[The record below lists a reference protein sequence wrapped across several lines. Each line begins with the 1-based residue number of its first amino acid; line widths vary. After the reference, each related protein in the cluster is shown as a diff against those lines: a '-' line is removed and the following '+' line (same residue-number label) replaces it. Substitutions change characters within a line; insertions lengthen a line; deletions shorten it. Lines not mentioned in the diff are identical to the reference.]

1 MNRGEGES
9 LKSQGYG
16 WRAGRLDVNFR
27 CDAGVMWAKDGVAD
41 VVDRFCVV
49 NLCSKTESSPRA
61 LV

>member
-1 MNRGEGES
+1 MNRGEEEF

-27 CDAGVMWAKDGVAD
+27 CDAEVMWAKDGVAD
-41 VVDRFCVV
+41 MVDGFCVV
-49 NLCSKTESSPRA
+49 NLYSMTESSPQA